1 MTKAA
6 EQNRTIYSVDGRRV
20 RLGDLIDADLLAAG
34 DVLVFERPRLGKSY
48 RATVADGGA
57 LTIEDGSVHQAPSRA
72 AAEAAG
78 IDAVDGW
85 SAWVVEGS
93 GRSLADLRSAMLAQA
108 DEGDDLHQRL
118 SQVANGTEVKVRDLL
133 GWWGAKGRG
142 RLVSGQIAAD
152 LANHDLISV
161 PDFEK
166 VTLDA
171 TVVLRH
177 RSHDVDGTQSA
188 VGLAEDLDEEDEHE
202 LGLTIGNLPTAFSE
216 LTSVKPTDAVN
227 VATSHMQ
234 LNDYWQLPVIDKNG
248 RFYGAVTW
256 ESIAMGSLQGNAFS
270 VSDVLLDAQV
280 HSFDAELIDVL
291 PSLVDGGFILVTGAD
306 QEMAGIITMSDVV
319 EAYGDLATPFI
330 VVGETD
336 HLLRRIL
343 QSIANLEDVQNSVGS
358 ETRKIKSF
366 DDLTFGDYKSM
377 LGQRTLWDK
386 LPTLLDRKVF
396 GHRVDEVREIRNSL
410 AHFEPDPLQD
420 GDLQKLRLFLDVVRH
435 IASEI

>member
-1 MTKAA
+1 MTNAGQRSK
-6 EQNRTIYSVDGRRV
+6 YVVDGRRV
-20 RLGDLIDADLLAAG
+20 RLGDLIEAGLLTAG
-34 DVLVFERPRLGKSY
+34 DVLVFNRPRLDESY
-48 RATVADGGA
+48 LAKVTIDGMLA
-57 LTIEDGSVHQAPSRA
+57 LEDGSVHEAPSRA

-78 IDAVDGW
+78 MDAVDGW
-85 SAWVVEGS
+85 SAWVVEQS
-93 GRSLADLRSAMLAQA
+93 GTSLFDLRSKMLAQS
-108 DEGDDLHQRL
+108 DEDDGIHERL
-118 SQVANGTEVKVRDLL
+118 SQVADGTEIKVRDLL
-133 GWWGAKGRG
+133 DWWGAKGRG
-142 RLVSGQIAAD
+142 RRVANRIAAD

-171 TVVLRH
+171 TVVLKR
-177 RSHDVDGTQSA
+177 RSRDVEETPAA
-188 VGLAEDLDEEDEHE
+188 VGLAEDLDEQDEHE

-227 VATSHMQ
+227 VATSHMK
-234 LNDYWQLPVIDKNG
+234 LNDYWQLPVVDKNG

-256 ESIAMGSLQGNAFS
+256 ESLAVGSLQGNAVS
-270 VSDVLLDAQV
+270 VSDVLVDAQM
-280 HSFDAELIDVL
+280 HPFDSELIDVL
-291 PSLVDGGFILVTGAD
+291 PSLVDNGFILVTGAD

-319 EAYGDLATPFI
+319 EAYGDLASPFI

-343 QSIANLEDVQNSVGS
+343 QSIASLEDVQSAVGS
-358 ETRKIKSF
+358 DTRKIKSF

-377 LGQRTLWDK
+377 LGQPTLWDK

-396 GHRVDEVREIRNSL
+396 GRRLDEVREIRNSL
-410 AHFEPDPLQD
+410 AHFEPDPLED
-420 GDLQKLRLFLDVVRH
+420 GDLQKLRLFLDVVRD